1 MQKETSGQIVKIREF
16 KSQLLP
22 QKGLFSYICINKPD
36 RMKIVVI
43 EGLDGAGKST
53 QIKLLT
59 DYLGRKDIKYDY
71 IHFPR
76 TNAPYFGELIARFLR
91 GDFGTVEEV
100 DPYIVSL
107 LYAGDRN
114 DAANQIRRSLDKNHP
129 VILDRYTY
137 SNIAY
142 QCAKLDGKAQR
153 DKLRKWILDLEFNHF
168 GIPVPD
174 INIFLDVPFSFT
186 EQKLRSGRS
195 GGDRMYLNGLSDI
208 HESDIGFQKRVRE
221 VYLETA
227 SIDKRLTI
235 LDCSGSDGRM
245 LPPEK
250 IFEMIIELLLT
261 KNILF

>member
-1 MQKETSGQIVKIREF
+1 
-16 KSQLLP
+16 
-22 QKGLFSYICINKPD
+22 
-36 RMKIVVI
+36 MKIVVI

-59 DYLGRKDIKYDY
+59 DYLGRKDIKYNY

-76 TNAPYFGELIARFLR
+76 TDAPYFGELIARFLR

-107 LYAGDRN
+107 LYAEDRN
-114 DAANQIRRSLDKNHP
+114 DAASQIRKWLDQNHL

-142 QCAKLDGKAQR
+142 QCAKLNGKAQR
-153 DKLRKWILDLEFNHF
+153 DKLRKWILDLEFNYF

-186 EQKLRSGRS
+186 EQKLKSDRSGE
-195 GGDRMYLNGLSDI
+195 DRDYLNGASDI
-208 HESDIGFQKRVRE
+208 HESDIGFQKRVRD

-227 SIDKRLTI
+227 SIDNRLTI
-235 LDCSGSDGRM
+235 LDCSGSDGRI
-245 LPPEK
+245 LAPQIIFEK
-250 IFEMIIELLLT
+250 IKHMLLT
-261 KNILF
+261 KVILL